1 MSHKKQQFPRM
12 LRTTGSPHEPVIDNN
27 PRYGASK
34 RRAAIE
40 PPPRN
45 RLRRSASGR
54 PSGAGAQR
62 LGGPNFQGGLLDRT
76 ERFYKI
82 ELLLRNRGTV
92 HFDALRAELD
102 VSAATLKRDL
112 QYLRDRLAAP
122 IVYDRFDNGYRFDK
136 SVAGGDAARQ
146 ELPGVWFSEKE
157 IHALLTMHQLLAGL
171 DDDGVL
177 SRHLQ
182 PMMDKLQGMLGAD
195 QAAARELMRRV
206 KVIAPARRRAPS
218 RHFELLGS
226 ALVQRRR
233 VWLRYFKRSDRSES
247 VREVSPQRLVNH
259 RNTWYL
265 DAWCHASEGLRRFAL
280 DAVVEAKALDTK
292 ARQVAVKDLEA
303 ELDAGYGI
311 YGGPGA
317 RLKWATLRFSAEA
330 AQWVA
335 HEEWHAEQRARWLD
349 DGRYELQVPYSDPT
363 ELTMDILRH
372 GDSVEVLGDKA
383 LVASIGERLRKAA
396 RLYA

>member
-1 MSHKKQQFPRM
+1 M
-12 LRTTGSPHEPVIDNN
+12 
-27 PRYGASK
+27 
-34 RRAAIE
+34 
-40 PPPRN
+40 
-45 RLRRSASGR
+45 
-54 PSGAGAQR
+54 
-62 LGGPNFQGGLLDRT
+62 DRT

-82 ELLLRNRGTV
+82 ELLLRGRGCV
-92 HFDALRAELD
+92 SFDTLLAELG
-102 VSAATLKRDL
+102 VSRATLKRDL

-122 IVYDRFDNGYRFDK
+122 IVYDRFDNGYRFE
-136 SVAGGDAARQ
+136 AGAERQRQ
-146 ELPGVWFSEKE
+146 ELPGVWFSEQE

-182 PMMDKLQGMLGAD
+182 PLLDKLQGMLGAD
-195 QAAARELMRRV
+195 ELEARELMRRV

-233 VWLRYFKRSDRSES
+233 VWLRYFKRSDRRES

-280 DAVVEAKALDTK
+280 DAVVEAKALETR

-317 RLKWATLRFSAEA
+317 KLKWATLRFSAEA

-335 HEEWHAEQRARWLD
+335 HEEWHAQQRARWLD
-349 DGRYELQVPYSDPT
+349 DGRYELQVPYSDST
-363 ELTMDILRH
+363 ELIMDILRH
-372 GDSVEVLGDKA
+372 GDSVQVVGDKA
-383 LVASIGERLRKAA
+383 LVASIGERLRNAA